1 MIFRVIFIGS
11 VLTILVSL
19 VMLIVKRVEKTDYQD
34 KLKED
39 FDEAMANKVL
49 LNDLAVK
56 VREGMLNGSLEGPE
70 SVAFF
75 IKTYQ
80 SLRH

>member
-1 MIFRVIFIGS
+1 MIFRVIFIGL
-11 VLTILVSL
+11 VLTVLTSL
-19 VMLIVKRVEKTDYQD
+19 VLLIVGRVKKTDYKD

-49 LNDLAVK
+49 LDDLATK

-75 IKTYQ
+75 IFKFN
-80 SLRH
+80 L